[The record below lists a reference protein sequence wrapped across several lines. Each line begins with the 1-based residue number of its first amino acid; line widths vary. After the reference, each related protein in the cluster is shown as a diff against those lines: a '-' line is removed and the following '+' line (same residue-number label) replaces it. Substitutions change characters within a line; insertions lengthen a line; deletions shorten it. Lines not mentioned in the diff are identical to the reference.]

1 MSLQRFDP
9 FREVLTLRDAMDRLF
24 QESFVR
30 PGGMVAAGQ
39 PGSGYGLALDLDESP
54 EGYTVR
60 ASLPGFKPE
69 DVNVQV
75 VGDTLSISAQYNQE
89 QEKKQEGRNYLLR
102 ERRMGAVSRTVTLPQ
117 RVQADQAQARFEN
130 GELVLTLPKAPEVR
144 PRQIKIDV
152 QGRQELAGG
161 TAPRT
166 EETGQAARE
175 SLTSEPGT
183 LETNRESSGTVEQS
197 QEQTQ

>member
-9 FREVLTLRDAMDRLF
+9 FREALTLRDAMNRLF
-24 QESFVR
+24 EESFVR
-30 PGGMVAAGQ
+30 PGSAPSGQ
-39 PGSGYGLALDLDESP
+39 LGTGYGLAIDLEESP

-69 DVNVQV
+69 DVNVQL
-75 VGDTLSISAQYNQE
+75 VGDTLSISAQSTQE
-89 QEKKQEGRNYLLR
+89 QERGGEGGNYLLK
-102 ERRMGAVSRTVTLPQ
+102 ERRFGSVSRTITLPQ
-117 RVQADQAQARFEN
+117 RVQADQAQARFEH
-130 GELVLTLPKAPEVR
+130 GELVLTLPKAEENK

-166 EETGQAARE
+166 EETGQEARQ
-175 SLTSEPGT
+175 SLSSEPAT
-183 LETNRESSGTVEQS
+183 PAMNQQSGAVEQS

>member
-1 MSLQRFDP
+1 MSIQRFDP
-9 FREVLTLRDAMDRLF
+9 FREVLTLRDAMNRLF
-24 QESFVR
+24 EDSFVR
-30 PGGMVAAGQ
+30 PGFGPGAQ
-39 PGSGYGLALDLDESP
+39 PGAGYGLALDLEETG

-69 DVNVQV
+69 DVNVQI
-75 VGDTLSISAQYNQE
+75 VGDVLTISAQHNQE
-89 QEKKQEGRNYLLR
+89 QERNDSNYLLR
-102 ERRMGAVSRTVTLPQ
+102 ERRFGSVSRTVTLPQ

-130 GELVLTLPKAPEVR
+130 GELVLTLPKAEELR

-166 EETGQAARE
+166 EETGQQARE
-175 SLTSEPGT
+175 SLGSQPATPEM
-183 LETNRESSGTVEQS
+183 NQESQA
-197 QEQTQ
+197 Q